1 MDPAALAAAQQ
12 ANKLKSAKRNEKRK
26 EKRATEKAA
35 AGAGPDRRS
44 ASAADATAARMQQ
57 LNLGTSGRGNSS
69 GAAPAAP
76 ASPAAAEDDPTATD
90 RQIRALKKKVSAWQS
105 AGTSMCDRTYCLP
118 AGSCTCVDQIRESV
132 RETWLT
138 SQSTRLLACS
148 CGNARCCSVK
158 WMRARSSHRRRQG
171 SWRDETSGKRRSQ
184 LWSNNTVDNSN
195 CMHRP
200 AQQCSAS
207 IIPCR

>member
-1 MDPAALAAAQQ
+1 MVNLQFRDAAKNHVPGMDPAALAAAQQ

-35 AGAGPDRRS
+35 GGAAPDRRS

-76 ASPAAAEDDPTATD
+76 ASPAAAADDPTATD

-105 AGTSMCDRTYCLP
+105 VATSMCNRTYQQVAVPVLI
-118 AGSCTCVDQIRESV
+118 SFES
-132 RETWLT
+132 
-138 SQSTRLLACS
+138 
-148 CGNARCCSVK
+148 
-158 WMRARSSHRRRQG
+158 
-171 SWRDETSGKRRSQ
+171 
-184 LWSNNTVDNSN
+184 
-195 CMHRP
+195 
-200 AQQCSAS
+200 
-207 IIPCR
+207 